1 MYILNEVLPIEVL
14 LSDYNSL
21 NVALFLLNALFIK

>member
-21 NVALFLLNALFIK
+21 NVAQFLLNALFIE